1 MEQAA
6 SVQAAAD
13 RLREDFGFLDDWRD
27 KVEHIIDLGKRLP
40 GLPDELK
47 TEGNKVRGCQS
58 QVWLVA
64 ELEPE
69 AGRLRLRADSDA
81 ILVRGLIALLLA
93 LYDGRRPAEIL
104 ANPPIVLEEIGL
116 SASSPP
122 AAPTGSM
129 PWSAASRPSRRPTRP
144 DARRSRWAERLGT
157 PRDRSALV
165 PCHGP
170 CGIAPR
176 C

>member
-64 ELEPE
+64 EMEPGS
-69 AGRLRLRADSDA
+69 GRLRLRADSDA

-104 ANPPIVLEEIGL
+104 ENPPDVLEEIGL
-116 SASSPP
+116 QRFLTPGRANGLYAMVGRIRAMAEAYATSRP
-122 AAPTGSM
+122 AATVG
-129 PWSAASRPSRRPTRP
+129 
-144 DARRSRWAERLGT
+144 
-157 PRDRSALV
+157 
-165 PCHGP
+165 
-170 CGIAPR
+170 
-176 C
+176 